1 VRGLSKSVLAR
12 EVKLDSCTVARIERG
27 EHAKLLA
34 TVKRIADVLDLKM
47 EELVVSNSAQQP
59 SA

>member
-1 VRGLSKSVLAR
+1 LSKSALAR
-12 EVKLDSCTVARIERG
+12 EEKLDSCTVARIERG
-27 EHAKLLA
+27 EHAKPVA
-34 TVKRIADVLDLKM
+34 VKRIADVLDLKM